1 MQNSYFYW
9 SNDYEFVSYDL
20 LSFVSLSLSL
30 FSANMELLKGRVTN
44 EQCEVFNLRYSRRK
58 NRMTT
63 TKIARRKGENP
74 SFLLP
79 RLYTTLYVTTP
90 KLVTQMAV
98 YSNSMSGKLFSS
110 FVILPPSPFLF
121 ISFDPTTQYSI
132 SISSY
137 IKYIL

>member
-1 MQNSYFYW
+1 MVAFAVIRNSSYLQNSYFYW

-30 FSANMELLKGRVTN
+30 SSANMELLKGRVTN

-79 RLYTTLYVTTP
+79 RLYFAICDNPETYNSDGRLFKFNVRKTFFILRYFTPVTVSLHFFRPYNT
-90 KLVTQMAV
+90 V
-98 YSNSMSGKLFSS
+98 
-110 FVILPPSPFLF
+110 
-121 ISFDPTTQYSI
+121 
-132 SISSY
+132 
-137 IKYIL
+137 